1 MIRRVLL
8 AAGVAAGLLG
18 LVLVAAPGIAGDLAV
33 SRILVYLLGL
43 LAIVLAVVRIRH
55 RRNAERRETET
66 PEPETPV
73 SLPRPGG
80 DVDIRIQNLQRL
92 VGRGQ
97 VKSERQDL
105 DARLEELAIRVIAR
119 RDDVSRE
126 TARSRLHDGSWTEDP
141 LAAAYF
147 AEGMSVPFGD
157 RVRLG
162 FGAGSA
168 TGVYAARAIEEL
180 ADRKPAGETDG

>member
-1 MIRRVLL
+1 MIRRLFL

-18 LVLVAAPGIAGDLAV
+18 LLLVAAPGIAGDLAV

-43 LAIVLAVVRIRH
+43 VALILAVLRIQR
-55 RRNAERRETET
+55 RRNAERRQTET

-80 DVDIRIQNLQRL
+80 DVDVRIRNLKRV

-105 DARLEELAIRVIAR
+105 DTRLEELAIRVIAR
-119 RDDVSRE
+119 RDDVSRD
-126 TARSRLHDGSWTEDP
+126 TARSRLHDGSWTDDP

-147 AEGMSVPFGD
+147 AEGVTVPIED
-157 RVRLG
+157 RVRLSVG
-162 FGAGSA
+162 TGSPS
-168 TGVYAARAIEEL
+168 GVYAARAIEEL
-180 ADRKPAGETDG
+180 AGRKPAGESDG